1 MLTITESVMES
12 IRTLPP
18 NERLH
23 LANLILQELT
33 QSGIQIVE
41 QSGSWSEQDQNDL
54 TAFSLQYAAQLY
66 PEDEDIV

>member
-1 MLTITESVMES
+1 MLTKTESVMES

-23 LANLILQELT
+23 LTNLILQELT
-33 QSGIQIVE
+33 QSGIQIVK
-41 QSGSWSEQDQNDL
+41 QSDSWSEQDQNDL
-54 TAFSLQYAAQLY
+54 TAFSLQYAAQQY